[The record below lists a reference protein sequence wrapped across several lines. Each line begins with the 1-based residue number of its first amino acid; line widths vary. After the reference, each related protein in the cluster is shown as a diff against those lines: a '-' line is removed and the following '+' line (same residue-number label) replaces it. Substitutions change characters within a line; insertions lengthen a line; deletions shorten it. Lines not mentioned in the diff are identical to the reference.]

1 MRFLGSSSLV
11 VVFFA
16 AGSSGAIAQS
26 PNLRGTAMLDCSGLP
41 CVEVTL
47 ASGKHYRMLIDTG
60 NVNSLLDTAVAQQ
73 SGFAISPVNGA
84 DGKPLTGYGLTVLT
98 GVKLGDASLGDLKVL
113 VLDLASH
120 IKRDRVPAADGAL
133 AYTAFKDR
141 LLELDYTGH
150 MVRVTE
156 RLETELP
163 CPSYCGKLT
172 TPTFGKKGPPIV
184 VTTGF
189 LVNAKPV
196 TAQVDTLFSGT
207 MLIYPGSVQKLG
219 LDQEATATKK
229 RFFNYT
235 DDGVDMLEALSKQEA
250 FGELVLARNAPLYF
264 TTPAVH
270 LPDDMFDATVGHELF
285 QHSVLSLDFH
295 GMKLWIKG

>member
-1 MRFLGSSSLV
+1 MRLLGLSSPLV
-11 VVFFA
+11 FFFA
-16 AGSSGAIAQS
+16 AGISCAIAQT

-41 CVEVTL
+41 CAEVTL

-60 NVNSLLDTAVAQQ
+60 NVNSLLDTAVATEA
-73 SGFAISPVNGA
+73 GLAVSPVHGA
-84 DGKPLTGYGLTVLT
+84 DGKVLPGYGFTVLT

-120 IKRDRVPAADGAL
+120 IKRDRMPAADGAL

-141 LLELDYTGH
+141 LLELDYLRRT
-150 MVRVTE
+150 VRATE

-163 CPSYCGKLT
+163 CPSFCGQLM

-219 LDQEATATKK
+219 LDAEATATKK

-235 DDGVDMLEALSKQEA
+235 DDGVDMLEAQSKQEA

-264 TTPAVH
+264 TTPSVH

-295 GMKLWIKG
+295 GMKLWII

>member
-1 MRFLGSSSLV
+1 MHLFRSSSLLA
-11 VVFFA
+11 FFLA
-16 AGSSGAIAQS
+16 VGLSSAIAQT
-26 PNLRGTAMLDCSGLP
+26 PELRGTAMLNCSGLP
-41 CVEVTL
+41 CVDVTL
-47 ASGKHYRMLIDTG
+47 GSGKHLRMLIDTG
-60 NVNSLLDTAVAQQ
+60 NVNSLLDTALATEA
-73 SGFAISPVNGA
+73 GLAISPAHGA
-84 DGKPLTGYGLTVLT
+84 DGKPLPGYGFTVLA
-98 GVKLGDASLGDLKVL
+98 GVKLGDASLGDLRVL

-141 LLELDYTGH
+141 LLELDYTRRTVH
-150 MVRVTE
+150 VTD

-163 CPSYCGKLT
+163 CPGFCGKLT
-172 TPTFGKKGPPIV
+172 TPTFGKNGPPIV

-189 LVNAKPV
+189 LLNAQPV

-207 MLIYPGSVQKLG
+207 MLVYPGSVQKLG
-219 LDQEATATKK
+219 LDEEAKTTKK

-235 DDGVDMLEALSKQEA
+235 DDGVDMLEAQSKQEA
-250 FGELVLARNAPLYF
+250 FGELVLGKSAPVYF
-264 TTPAVH
+264 TTPSVH

>member
-1 MRFLGSSSLV
+1 MRFLSSSSLL

-16 AGSSGAIAQS
+16 AGSSGAIAQM
-26 PNLRGTAMLDCSGLP
+26 PTLRGTAMLDCSGLP
-41 CVEVTL
+41 CVEVTV

-60 NVNSLLDTAVAQQ
+60 NVNSMLDTAVAAEA
-73 SGFAISPVNGA
+73 GLTVSPAHGA
-84 DGKPLTGYGLTVLT
+84 DGKVLPGYGLAVLS
-98 GVKLGDASLGDLKVL
+98 GLKLGDASLGDLKVL

-141 LLELDYTGH
+141 LLELDYTGRT
-150 MVRVTE
+150 VRVTE

-172 TPTFGKKGPPIV
+172 TPTFGKKGPPILA
-184 VTTGF
+184 TTGF
-189 LVNAKPV
+189 LVNTRPV

-207 MLIYPGSVQKLG
+207 MLIYPGSVEKLG
-219 LDQEATATKK
+219 LDREATATKK

-235 DDGVDMLEALSKQEA
+235 DDGVDMLEAQSKQEA
-250 FGELVLARNAPLYF
+250 FGELVLGRDAPLYF

-285 QHSVLSLDFH
+285 RHSVLSIDLH